1 MAEADMIQAERDDVP
16 AMVALLAA
24 AFVDDP
30 PLAWILPDRADR
42 QSRLATFFE
51 PIIKGTMRNGL
62 ALRSPGDEAVTL
74 WRLPGGIHP
83 GFIETLSGMPAFV
96 RALGD
101 GAKRAQVLSRSLR
114 TREPDFP
121 YRYLQFAG
129 VAPALKGKGWG
140 GRAVRAGLAQARAA
154 GVPVYL
160 ETSKAEN
167 VAFYRH
173 LGFNVLQEWDVPE
186 GGPHVW
192 SMLWR

>member
-1 MAEADMIQAERDDVP
+1 MADAEMIRAEREDVP

-30 PLAWILPDRADR
+30 PLAWILPDPADR
-42 QSRLATFFE
+42 QARLTAFFE
-51 PIIKGTMRNGL
+51 PIIKGSMRHGL
-62 ALRSPGDEAVTL
+62 ALRAPGGEAVTL
-74 WRLPGGIHP
+74 WRLPGRIHP
-83 GFIETLSGMPAFV
+83 GFWETFSGMPAFV

-101 GAKRAQVLSRSLR
+101 GAKRAQALSRSLR
-114 TREPDFP
+114 AREPDFP
-121 YRYLQFAG
+121 YWYLQFAG

-154 GVPVYL
+154 GMPVYL

-173 LGFNVLQEWDVPE
+173 LGFGQLQEWDVPE

>member
-1 MAEADMIQAERDDVP
+1 MADDVMIRAERGDVP
-16 AMVALLAA
+16 AMAALLAA

-30 PLAWILPDRADR
+30 PLAWILPDPTDR
-42 QSRLATFFE
+42 QARLAAFFE
-51 PIIKGTMRNGL
+51 PIIKGTIRNGL
-62 ALRSPGDEAVTL
+62 ALRAPGGQAVTL
-74 WRLPGGIHP
+74 WRLPGRIHP
-83 GFIETLSGMPAFV
+83 GFLETLSGMPAFV
-96 RALGD
+96 RAMGD

-114 TREPDFP
+114 AREPDFP

-129 VAPALKGKGWG
+129 VSPALKGKGWG
-140 GRAVRAGLAQARAA
+140 GRAVRAGLDQARAA
-154 GVPVYL
+154 GAPVYL